1 MRFCFYLALKLIKI
15 DKKKNFRSTEVTF
28 VDLHRRARKW
38 IITKIV
44 FGTKWADWDQED
56 VQLRDDGYPKYLET
70 GKTIGTFVVR
80 DVRAKFPNGNYV
92 VLYDGDGTLDFA
104 FDAKVLRR
112 SAGRIEIFA
121 NYTTWLNNGNY

>member
-1 MRFCFYLALKLIKI
+1 MQ
-15 DKKKNFRSTEVTF
+15 
-28 VDLHRRARKW
+28 RRARKW
-38 IITKIV
+38 IVTKIV

-80 DVRAKFPNGNYV
+80 DVKAKFPDGNYV
-92 VLYDGDGTLDFA
+92 VLYDGDGTLDFG
-104 FDAKVLRR
+104 FDAKVLRS

-121 NYTTWLNNGNY
+121 NYTTWLNNGNYLLKHLKKLKKNRMINEFVLLIFHIIRK